1 MNCSNPVSNQTAA
14 QPLSAAEMVP
24 NTVLRELAQGDP
36 QRQMGELSAEHQAM
50 LSMYLPEICGELLA
64 YRAAAAASTPPPV
77 QRRGSILQYLLPPR
91 LATDGTRDD
100 PFNGQLPAP
109 GTSPQAQANG

>member
-1 MNCSNPVSNQTAA
+1 MTRTA
-14 QPLSAAEMVP
+14 QKPLSTTEMVP
-24 NTVLRELAQGDP
+24 NSVLRDLALGDP
-36 QRQMGELSAEHQAM
+36 QRQAGELSAADQSI

-77 QRRGSILQYLLPPR
+77 QRLGSILQHLLPPR
-91 LATDGTRDD
+91 LATDGLRDD

-109 GTSPQAQANG
+109 GTTPQARANG